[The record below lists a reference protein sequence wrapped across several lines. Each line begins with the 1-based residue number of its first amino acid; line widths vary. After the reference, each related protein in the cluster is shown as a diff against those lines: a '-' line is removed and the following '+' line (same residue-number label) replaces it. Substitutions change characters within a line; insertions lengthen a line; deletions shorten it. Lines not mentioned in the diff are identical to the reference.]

1 MRDNAVELVSPDRA
15 LCDSY
20 RELVSE
26 FIERREPLVP
36 FVLQFDHRDCDAMLA
51 RFDDCAR
58 GIGLPAGFVA
68 HSTCW
73 LVAADRQVLGV
84 SNIRHSLTPALRR
97 EGGNIGYGIRPTAR
111 GQGHGVAILR
121 LTLSRAAGL
130 GLSEVLLTCGK
141 ANIRSAKVIR
151 ANGGTLESEE
161 YLADRGEIVQ
171 RYHIAVV
178 PGTGTDHAIAS
189 FTRL

>member
-1 MRDNAVELVSPDRA
+1 MRDNTVELVSPDRA

-51 RFDDCAR
+51 RFDDCSR

-68 HSTCW
+68 HSTYW
-73 LVAADRQVLGV
+73 LIAADRQVIGV

-97 EGGNIGYGIRPTAR
+97 EGGNIGYGVRPGAR
-111 GQGHGVAILR
+111 GRGHGVAILR
-121 LTLSRAAGL
+121 LSLSRAAGL
-130 GLSEVLLTCGK
+130 GLREVLLTCGK
-141 ANIRSAKVIR
+141 ANVRSAKVIR
-151 ANGGTLESEE
+151 ANGGTLDSEE
-161 YLADRGEIVQ
+161 YLPERGEIVQ
-171 RYHIAVV
+171 RYHIPVV
-178 PGTGTDHAIAS
+178 AGSDTEHAIAS
-189 FTRL
+189 LTRL